1 MNDYKEF
8 YEQNKTEILKSALDA
23 IDPDK
28 IGMDRKQALTLVGAM
43 RTCGFDESD
52 VAAVFSRSV
61 YDKGL
66 FAEQY
71 ANGKFTGKGQNGTAG
86 EGSIIYFA
94 RLSGWNFPSPYD
106 FGYASMKAAGAN
118 KQTSPAPSGSAA
130 PTDQDKEHKIYVHLD
145 TGEYKTKPINNAW
158 EIRKREKTD
167 VVLYEEYTLQQFAEG
182 VLNGRS
188 FYPTVYKKT
197 ISEDK
202 KGNKQSNYEPIGAYL
217 LIADIDNEEPVKDEN
232 GKNLKD
238 ENGKQ
243 LKKRIDKPLSPEGA
257 LEICRKNGLEP
268 FLIYETFSSKLH
280 RDDPKE
286 PYKKFRV
293 CVALDASLKKQE
305 HGEKGIRLAIKK
317 FIGLFGNAA
326 DQNTT
331 DPARLIFGTDEKES
345 AYFNNSVVSIETI
358 EQLIYKSDDPEEQ
371 QGQQVAPVSNFI
383 DLFEQH
389 RKEFNSNIRTG
400 FLNLDIALGGGFSNE
415 LYVMGADTGTGKSAI
430 ASVLAQKIAES
441 GTDVLYYALE
451 MGRDEFIARGA
462 SAISYELSQNKFEK
476 PVTKIM
482 FSEILNDTYDYEQQA
497 FFRRSYD
504 QYADFVGEY
513 VKRYGEHLYII
524 EGGVERVCATDIVNT
539 VNEFKKTH
547 KVKRLAVFVDYLQLL
562 RADPDD
568 KTQRDQMSVMS
579 AAVIALKS
587 LASQQ
592 GATVFLISS
601 MANDKKG
608 RGVTDVSFKYSG
620 DIGYTGGV
628 LLGWNWKGVTD
639 ESKEEERLKVIDQ
652 AKSQGFRKMSLEVLK
667 HRNGERNNKLHL
679 RYYPAYNY
687 IEEDFYET

>member
-8 YEQNKTEILKSALDA
+8 YERNKAKILKSAVDA

-66 FAEQY
+66 FAKQY

-106 FGYASMKAAGAN
+106 FGYAYH
-118 KQTSPAPSGSAA
+118 KQQQGLKSAPPKDEPKETA
-130 PTDQDKEHKIYVHLD
+130 DIEHKIYVHLD

-158 EIRKREKTD
+158 EIRNREKTD

-197 ISEDK
+197 ITEDK

-232 GKNLKD
+232 GKILKD
-238 ENGKQ
+238 ENDKQ

-257 LEICRKNGLEP
+257 LEICRKNGFEP

-326 DQNTT
+326 DQKTT

-345 AYFNNSVVSIETI
+345 AYFNNTVVSIDTI
-358 EQLIYKSDDPEEQ
+358 EQFIYKSDDEPTEQ

-389 RKEFNSNIRTG
+389 RKEFNGNIRTG
-400 FLNLDIALGGGFSNE
+400 YLTLDIALGGGFSNE
-415 LYVMGADTGTGKSAI
+415 EYVMGADTGTGKTAI
-430 ASVLAQKIAES
+430 ALDLAQNIAAQDI
-441 GTDVLYYALE
+441 DVLYYALE
-451 MGRDEFIARGA
+451 MGRDEYIARGA
-462 SAISYELSQNKFEK
+462 SAISFEK
-476 PVTKIM
+476 SLNQFEHVTPIK
-482 FSEILNDTYDYEQQA
+482 FSEILNDTYDKELKA
-497 FFRRSYD
+497 FTRRSYD

-513 VKRYGEHLYII
+513 VRRYGEHLYII

-562 RADPDD
+562 KADPDD

-608 RGVTDVSFKYSG
+608 KGVTDVSFKYSG

-639 ESKEEERLKVIDQ
+639 ESKEEERLATINQ
-652 AKSQGFRKMSLEVLK
+652 AKEQGYRSMSLEVLK